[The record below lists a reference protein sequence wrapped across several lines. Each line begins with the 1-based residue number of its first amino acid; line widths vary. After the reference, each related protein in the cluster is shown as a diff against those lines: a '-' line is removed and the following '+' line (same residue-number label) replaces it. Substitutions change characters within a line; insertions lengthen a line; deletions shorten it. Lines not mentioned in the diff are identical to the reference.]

1 MLISL
6 IQPKTLLSITLKAT
20 RASIGDSLPYVP
32 YIWGTD
38 HITPAILVQKGH
50 ARQKIS
56 EITSHFDPKMH
67 F

>member
-1 MLISL
+1 MT
-6 IQPKTLLSITLKAT
+6 QNVPKREKNAI
-20 RASIGDSLPYVP
+20 IFF
-32 YIWGTD
+32 WCTD
-38 HITPAILVQKGH
+38 NITPAILVQKGH